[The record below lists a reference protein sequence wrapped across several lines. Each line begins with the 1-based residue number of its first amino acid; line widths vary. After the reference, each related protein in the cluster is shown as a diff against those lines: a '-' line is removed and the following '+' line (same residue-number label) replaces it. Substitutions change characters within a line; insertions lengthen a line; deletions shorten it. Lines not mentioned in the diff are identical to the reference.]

1 MRNKTML
8 IVVVLIILA
17 FGVGRLS
24 AGPPNSP
31 SGPGATAS
39 YTLEDIYNRLN
50 DGTAG
55 SQTTFT
61 GPSSAPGTGNM
72 PSVNEIMA
80 QAPEADTNGV
90 TPAQVLTG
98 KTFWGL
104 TSEQWGVKT
113 GTMPDN
119 EGDNPSTAQ
128 SASGGVNTFTAP
140 EGYYDGDDTVTAT
153 DAQVA
158 ALNTDIT
165 AGNIKNGVTIFGQAG
180 DLHDSCTCTCAKCS
194 LNGTRWCDNGN
205 GTVTD
210 LTTCLVWL
218 KKADWVG
225 QKVWLDCDSHDDAH
239 TAAGTLCPTNCPG
252 LSDGSDVGDWRLPT
266 RTELRALTH
275 GTEPVTWGTPRA
287 FTGIQLDDYWT
298 STTTTAYPS
307 PLTSAWC
314 VSLVDGSYMYNSTS
328 KTNSRWVWPVR
339 DGQ

>member
-1 MRNKTML
+1 MRSKTMI
-8 IVVVLIILA
+8 IVVVLVTLA
-17 FGVGRLS
+17 FEVGRLS
-24 AGPPNSP
+24 AKTPNTL
-31 SGPGATAS
+31 SGPGATDS
-39 YTLEDIYNRLN
+39 YTLEDVYNRLN

-55 SQTTFT
+55 SQSTFT
-61 GPSSAPGTGNM
+61 EPGVAPASTM
-72 PSVNEIMA
+72 HTLNEIMA
-80 QAPEADTNGV
+80 KAPAVDTNGA
-90 TPAQVLTG
+90 TQAHVLAG

-104 TSEQWGVKT
+104 TSAQWGPKT
-113 GTMPDN
+113 GTIPDN
-119 EGDNPSTAQ
+119 EGDNASTAQ
-128 SASGGVNTFTAP
+128 SASGGVNYFTAP

-158 ALNTDIT
+158 ALDTDIIS
-165 AGNIKNGVTIFGQAG
+165 GNIKSGVTIFGQAG

-218 KKADWVG
+218 KQADWIG
-225 QKVWLDCDSHDDAH
+225 QKVWLDCDSHNDAH

-252 LSDGSDVGDWRLPT
+252 LSDGSYVGDWRLPT
-266 RTELRALTH
+266 RTELRVLTH
-275 GTEPVTWGTPRA
+275 GTEPVSSYNPRA
-287 FTGIQLDDYWT
+287 FTGIQLDYYWT

-307 PLTSAWC
+307 PLTSAWT
-314 VSLVDGSYMYNSTS
+314 VDLRDGSYLYSSTS